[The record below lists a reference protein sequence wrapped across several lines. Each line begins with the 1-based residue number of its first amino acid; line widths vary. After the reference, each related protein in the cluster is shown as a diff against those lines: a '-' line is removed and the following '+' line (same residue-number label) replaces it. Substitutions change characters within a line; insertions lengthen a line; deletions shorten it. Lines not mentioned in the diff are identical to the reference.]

1 MTVQECVSFLRS
13 HDDYLLITHTRPDG
27 DTLGS
32 AAALCSALKR
42 MGKTAWLYPNREA
55 TEKYLPYVRQYF
67 APKGYTHQTV
77 VSVDTADTHMF
88 AQGFDGPVDLAIDHH
103 GSNSGYAVR
112 NLICPECAACGEIVL
127 EIIKTL
133 CGGMTPEEAALLY
146 IAISTDTG
154 CFQYMNTNARTLRA
168 AAETIEAGADHGRL
182 NVEFFRSVPRAR
194 ITLEGMIYRDMR
206 FYRGG
211 KIVIAP
217 VTKKMLSMSG
227 VSDNDLDD
235 LAGLA
240 GRPEGSIVSITVKEK
255 TPALWKVSMRSKPEV
270 NVSDLCARFGGG
282 GHAMAAGC
290 SIEGDLES
298 VISAILEAID
308 EEWPA

>member
-154 CFQYMNTNARTLRA
+154 CFQYMNTIARTLRA
-168 AAETIEAGADHGRL
+168 AAETIEAGADNGRL